1 MTSLPDELVEEVFLR
16 LPPDEPAALVRA
28 SLVSKPWFGLLTGPA
43 FRGRYREFH
52 GAPPML
58 GFLYNRPYGYSR
70 RKDLTPLFVSTTK
83 FRVRIPH
90 FTQRTHQSLDAW
102 DCRHGMVLLGDNGYC
117 PPMLAVWD
125 PMTGCA
131 RELYGPEEYLDPAD
145 SYKIAVLCAVSGCD
159 HRSCHA
165 VRPFKM
171 VYVGVKTRD
180 GECVAL
186 AFVSSPDMGD
196 WTKASDPEREEWEEP
211 CSDLDLANDAFVH
224 SMPAVLVDDALHFLL
239 GYKYDDGRAGIL
251 KYSLSSDS
259 LSFIDAPLAMSVVA
273 RASILMAMKDGR
285 LGFAHVDR
293 LTLHVWSRQVDS
305 DGGAS
310 WTHGRIVDLKSLLH
324 IKYPKSRARL
334 IGSVEGGDIIF
345 VTADLGVY
353 EIDLNTLEWKE
364 RRKRE
369 NLHALYPYMSFYN
382 PPERVIPGD
391 AAH

>member
-211 CSDLDLANDAFVH
+211 CSDLDLANDAFIH

-239 GYKYDDGRAGIL
+239 G
-251 KYSLSSDS
+251 
-259 LSFIDAPLAMSVVA
+259 
-273 RASILMAMKDGR
+273 ILMAMKDGR